1 MKGLLLA
8 LLLLFPAFVFAQA
21 KNRSLDIDSL
31 HRALNAAVNDS
42 IRVEILSQLSNQ
54 YEFSDI
60 SKAIEYEKKAYD
72 LSYSDESEAYAAVTL
87 GFLYQT
93 QHDAVNSMH
102 YYLIAEPLYQ
112 KLKDEESLAIVK
124 FSIGNVYFMRE
135 EYENALQYFKESL
148 KMRNALGMKRGVAGV
163 MVNIAA
169 CYQRLNNL
177 NGAKDMY
184 VEAISRM
191 DSIKETRNL
200 ASAWMNLGTVERQ
213 LNHYDEALYAYNRS
227 MNIAIKNNITSVL
240 STCYE
245 NIAALHSYRNED
257 AIAIQYMEKSF
268 DLIAKN
274 KNLEKLGNAY
284 WVAAKISH
292 KIPDHDR
299 AFKYFIL
306 HDSIRN
312 LINTQKKDASLN
324 EMLTKYETEKKQ
336 KQIEFLAKEK
346 ALQNALVEKQQS
358 TIALQEQEKLLK
370 EKELLFTRSESELRA
385 QQLEQEKKSKEK
397 ERRAYQAEKAE
408 QEEKIRNQNLIR
420 NFILTGALFLLVL
433 VVLILRSLQQSR
445 RAKNLIEQQKA
456 EVEKQKELVEIQKE
470 SIAEKN
476 KEILDSISYAQ
487 GLQRAILPTPENI
500 LEHLPQSFVFYRPKD
515 IVAGDFYFF
524 ESKENK
530 FWIAAA
536 DCTGHGVPGAM
547 VSVVCSNALTRSL
560 REFKAE
566 IPAEMLDQTALQ
578 VEETFSKSGTT
589 VRDGMDISLC
599 MVDRSSQKLYW
610 AGANNSLVMVRKDG
624 TLEEI
629 KADKQPIGKYENR
642 KPFTPREVDLQKGD
656 MIYLFTDGITDQFGG
671 KEGKKFRFAR
681 LRDLLISI
689 HQLPAAEQLKMIEQS
704 FDSWKGDLEQ
714 IDDVC
719 LLGFAPLD

>member
-8 LLLLFPAFVFAQA
+8 LLLLLPAFVCAQA
-21 KNRSLDIDSL
+21 KNRKMDVDSL
-31 HRALNAAVNDS
+31 HRALNMAGNDS
-42 IRVEILSQLSNQ
+42 IRVEILTQLANQ
-54 YEFSDI
+54 YEFSNI
-60 SKAIEYEKKAYD
+60 AKAVEYQKKAYD
-72 LSYSDESEAYAAVTL
+72 LSYSDESKAYSAVTL
-87 GFLYQT
+87 GFYYQS

-102 YYLIAEPLYQ
+102 YYLIAEPIYQ
-112 KLKDEESLAIVK
+112 KLKDDESLAVVK

-135 EYENALQYFKESL
+135 EFDKALLYFKESL
-148 KMRNALGMKRGVAGV
+148 KMRNAIGMKRGVTGV
-163 MVNIAA
+163 MINMAA
-169 CYQRLNNL
+169 CYQKMNDLS
-177 NGAKDMY
+177 GARTMY
-184 VEAISRM
+184 LEAISKM

-200 ASAWMNLGTVERQ
+200 ASAWLNLGTVERQ
-213 LNHYDEALYAYNRS
+213 LNNYENALAAYERS
-227 MNIAIKNNITSVL
+227 IVISKQYNITSVL

-257 AIAIQYMEKSF
+257 SLAIYYIEKSF

-274 KNLEKLGNAY
+274 RNLEKLANAY
-284 WVAAKISH
+284 WFAAKISH
-292 KIPDHDR
+292 KIPDHER
-299 AFKYFIL
+299 AYSYFIL

-370 EKELLFTRSESELRA
+370 EKELSFTKSESELRA
-385 QQLEQEKKSKEK
+385 QQLEQEKKAKEK
-397 ERRAYQAEKAE
+397 ERRAYAAEKAE

-433 VVLILRSLQQSR
+433 VVLVLRSLQQSR

-500 LEHLPQSFVFYRPKD
+500 QEHLPQSFVFYRPKD

-524 ESKENK
+524 ESKAEK
-530 FWIAAA
+530 YWIAAA

-599 MVDRSSQKLYW
+599 MVDRMAHKLFW
-610 AGANNSLVMVRKDG
+610 AGANNSLVLVRKDG

-642 KPFTPREVDLQKGD
+642 KPFTPREVQLQEGD
-656 MIYLFTDGITDQFGG
+656 MVYLFTDGITDQFGG
-671 KEGKKFRFAR
+671 REGKKFRFAR

-689 HQLPAAEQLKMIEQS
+689 HHLPAKEQLQAIEHS
-704 FDSWKGDLEQ
+704 FDAWKGDLEQ

-719 LLGFAPLD
+719 LLGFSPLG